1 MKKTILAAALLFSSL
16 AMQTTDAQVRI
27 SLGLN
32 IGTQPA
38 WGPVGYDHVEYYYMP
53 DIDAFYYVP
62 RQQYIYMSRGR
73 WVFTTILPPRFSNY
87 DFNTGYKV
95 VVNESQPYY
104 NAQMYRTKY
113 ASYRGRHDQEIIR
126 NSRDSR
132 YFENRGHPEYNNWIR
147 DHDQR
152 GGNEGRG
159 RGNQGR
165 GRGDNRARGNNG
177 HGNGNGNHHDK

>member
-1 MKKTILAAALLFSSL
+1 
-16 AMQTTDAQVRI
+16 
-27 SLGLN
+27 
-32 IGTQPA
+32 
-38 WGPVGYDHVEYYYMP
+38 
-53 DIDAFYYVP
+53 
-62 RQQYIYMSRGR
+62 
-73 WVFTTILPPRFSNY
+73 
-87 DFNTGYKV
+87 
-95 VVNESQPYY
+95 VVNEPQPYY

-165 GRGDNRARGNNG
+165 GRGDNRGRGNNG